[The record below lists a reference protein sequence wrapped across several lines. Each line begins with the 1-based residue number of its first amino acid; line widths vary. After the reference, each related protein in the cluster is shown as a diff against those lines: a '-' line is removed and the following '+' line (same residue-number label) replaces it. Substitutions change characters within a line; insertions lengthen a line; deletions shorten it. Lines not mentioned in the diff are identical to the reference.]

1 MINQLT
7 RSFFK
12 TVLFVSALVLGLASN
27 FSFAQMSIEI
37 TGVGQSLYP
46 IAVMRFKDE
55 NKLPVNITDIIRQDL
70 ARSGYFK
77 NTENGNA
84 SESDE
89 GTPNFKSWSAR
100 GADALVVGSVV
111 QTGSGQFDIHYKL
124 FDIRKSQGMGGLNL
138 TSSTDNLRSVAHK
151 IADDIIF
158 KLLGERGIFST
169 RLSYVIKEGKRYRL
183 VISDADG
190 QNIRN
195 AMSSGEPIIS
205 PSWSPDGKKVAYVSF
220 EDRKPVIYV
229 HELAT
234 GRRIP
239 LSNQKGNNSA
249 PAWSPDGKKL
259 AISLSKDGNTQIYGI
274 NADGTGLHR
283 LTRGYTIDTE
293 PQYSPDG
300 RYLYFT
306 SDRGGNPQIYRI
318 SADGEQAEA
327 AKRVT
332 YKQGFVTSPRISPDG
347 KHLAYIA
354 NIGGAFRLY
363 ILNLATGES
372 QALTDSGSD
381 ESPSFAANGKYVLY
395 STKVGGKRVLAA
407 VSVDGNSKQV
417 LSIPGSDVRQP
428 SWGPFMDWKRGIHP
442 PCFLAWQRF

>member
-1 MINQLT
+1 MLQLMK
-7 RSFFK
+7 RI
-12 TVLFVSALVLGLASN
+12 VLKSRLLIVAFTAVLISVSAPAL
-27 FSFAQMSIEI
+27 AQMNIEI

-46 IAVMRFKDE
+46 IAVLRFKDE
-55 NKLPVNITDIIRQDL
+55 QKLPVNITEIIRQDL

-84 SESDE
+84 TDSDE
-89 GTPNFKSWSAR
+89 GIPNYKSWTAR
-100 GADALVVGSVV
+100 GADALAVGSVV
-111 QTGSGQFDIHYKL
+111 QSSGSQFEIRYKL
-124 FDIRKSQGMGGLNL
+124 FDIRKSESLGGLRL
-138 TSSTDNLRSVAHK
+138 DASADNLRAAAHK

-158 KLLGERGIFST
+158 KLLGERGVFST
-169 RLSYVIKEGKRYRL
+169 RLSYVIKDGKRYRL

-195 AMSSGEPIIS
+195 AMNSSEPIIS

-234 GRRIP
+234 GRRIA

-249 PAWSPDGKKL
+249 PAWSPDGRKL

-274 NADGTGLHR
+274 NADGTGLQR
-283 LTRGYTIDTE
+283 LTRGNTIDTE
-293 PQYSPDG
+293 PQYSADG
-300 RYLYFT
+300 RYIYFT
-306 SDRGGNPQIYRI
+306 SDRGGNPQIYRM
-318 SADGEQAEA
+318 SAEGEQAEGV
-327 AKRVT
+327 KRVT

-347 KHLAYIA
+347 KFLAYIA
-354 NIGGAFRLY
+354 NIGGAYRLY
-363 ILNLATGES
+363 ILNLATGDA
-372 QALTDSGSD
+372 QALTDGASD
-381 ESPSFAANGKYVLY
+381 ESPSFAANGRYVLY
-395 STKVGGKRVLAA
+395 STKVNGKRVLAA

-428 SWGPFMDWKRGIHP
+428 SWGPFMD
-442 PCFLAWQRF
+442 

>member
-1 MINQLT
+1 MLQVT
-7 RSFFK
+7 K
-12 TVLFVSALVLGLASN
+12 KY
-27 FSFAQMSIEI
+27 FSFALVVLAVMASMISLGSPAMAQMNIEI

-46 IAVMRFKDE
+46 IAVMRFQDE
-55 NKLPVNITDIIRQDL
+55 NKLPTSVTEIVRQDL

-84 SESDE
+84 SEGDE
-89 GTPNFKSWSAR
+89 GTPNYKSWAAR
-100 GADALVVGSVV
+100 GADALAVGSVV
-111 QTGSGQFDIHYKL
+111 QTGESQFEIRYKL
-124 FDIRKSQGMGGLNL
+124 FDIRKSESLGGLKIN
-138 TSSTDNLRSVAHK
+138 TSADNLRAAGHK

-195 AMSSGEPIIS
+195 AMNSGEPIIS

-234 GRRIP
+234 GRRIAI
-239 LSNQKGNNSA
+239 SNQKGNNSA

-259 AISLSKDGNTQIYGI
+259 AISLSKDGNTQIYSI
-274 NADGTGLHR
+274 NADGSDLHR
-283 LTRGYTIDTE
+283 LTRGRTIDTE
-293 PQYSPDG
+293 PQYSADG
-300 RYLYFT
+300 RSIYFT
-306 SDRGGNPQIYRI
+306 SDRGGNPQIYRM
-318 SADGEQAEA
+318 SSEGEQAEG
-327 AKRVT
+327 AKRIT

-347 KHLAYIA
+347 KYLVYIA

-363 ILNLATGES
+363 ILNLATGDS
-372 QALTDSGSD
+372 QSLTDGSSD
-381 ESPSFAANGKYVLY
+381 ESPSFAANGRYVLY
-395 STKVGGKRVLAA
+395 SMKVGGKRVLAA

-417 LSIPGSDVRQP
+417 LSIPGYDVRQP
-428 SWGPFMDWKRGIHP
+428 SWGPFMD
-442 PCFLAWQRF
+442 

>member
-1 MINQLT
+1 MKILLWILT
-7 RSFFK
+7 LSFG
-12 TVLFVSALVLGLASN
+12 VISLPSH
-27 FSFAQMSIEI
+27 AQMSIEI

-55 NKLPVNITDIIRQDL
+55 DKLPISITDIIRQDL

-89 GTPNFKSWSAR
+89 GTPSYQSWAAR
-100 GADALVVGSVV
+100 GADALVLGSLV
-111 QTGSGQFDIHYKL
+111 QASAGQFEIRYKL
-124 FDIRKSQGMGGLNL
+124 FDVRKSEGLGGLNIN
-138 TSSTDNLRSVAHK
+138 SSADNLRAAAHK
-151 IADDIIF
+151 IADDIIL

-190 QNIRN
+190 QNIRT
-195 AMSSGEPIIS
+195 AMNSGEPIIS

-249 PAWSPDGKKL
+249 PAWAPDGKKL
-259 AISLSKDGNTQIYGI
+259 AISLSKDGNTQIYSI
-274 NADGTGLHR
+274 NADGSNLQR
-283 LTRGYTIDTE
+283 LTRGRTIDTE
-293 PQYSPDG
+293 PQYSADG
-300 RYLYFT
+300 RYIYFT
-306 SDRGGNPQIYRI
+306 SDRGGNPQIYRM
-318 SADGEQAEA
+318 SAEGEQAES

-332 YKQGFVTSPRISPDG
+332 FKQGFVTSPRISPDG
-347 KHLAYIA
+347 KYLAYVA
-354 NIGGAFRLY
+354 NLGGAFRLH
-363 ILNLATGES
+363 ILNLATGDS
-372 QALTDSGSD
+372 QALTDGTSD
-381 ESPSFAANGKYVLY
+381 ESPSFAANGRYVLY

-407 VSVDGNSKQV
+407 VSVTGGSKQI

-428 SWGPFMDWKRGIHP
+428 SWGPFMD
-442 PCFLAWQRF
+442 

>member
-1 MINQLT
+1 MLQLIK
-7 RSFFK
+7 RI
-12 TVLFVSALVLGLASN
+12 VLKSQLFIAAVAAVLIGISIPAL
-27 FSFAQMSIEI
+27 AQMNIEI

-55 NKLPVNITDIIRQDL
+55 QKLPISITEIIRQDL

-84 SESDE
+84 VESDE
-89 GTPNFKSWSAR
+89 GTSNYKSWAAR

-111 QTGSGQFDIHYKL
+111 QSGGSQFEIQYKL
-124 FDIRKSQGMGGLNL
+124 FDIRKSESLGGLKLN
-138 TSSTDNLRSVAHK
+138 SSGDNLRAVAHK
-151 IADDIIF
+151 IADDIIL
-158 KLLGERGIFST
+158 KLLGERGVFST

-195 AMSSGEPIIS
+195 AMNSAEPIIS

-234 GRRIP
+234 GRRIA

-249 PAWSPDGKKL
+249 PAWSPDGRKL
-259 AISLSKDGNTQIYGI
+259 AISLSKDGNTQIYSI
-274 NADGTGLHR
+274 NSDGTGLQR
-283 LTRGYTIDTE
+283 LTRGNTIDTE
-293 PQYSPDG
+293 PQYSADG
-300 RYLYFT
+300 RYIYFT
-306 SDRGGNPQIYRI
+306 SDRGGNPQIYRM
-318 SADGEQAEA
+318 SAEGEQAEGVR
-327 AKRVT
+327 RVT
-332 YKQGFVTSPRISPDG
+332 YKQGFVTSPRTSPDG
-347 KHLAYIA
+347 KYLAYIA
-354 NIGGAFRLY
+354 NIGGSYRLY
-363 ILNLATGES
+363 ILNLATGDA
-372 QALTDSGSD
+372 QALTDGTSD
-381 ESPSFAANGKYVLY
+381 ESPSFAANGRYVLY
-395 STKVGGKRVLAA
+395 STKVNGKRVLAA

-428 SWGPFMDWKRGIHP
+428 SWGPFMD
-442 PCFLAWQRF
+442 

>member
-1 MINQLT
+1 MLQLFKKMIRTFSLIGIAIAVST
-7 RSFFK
+7 LSFISP
-12 TVLFVSALVLGLASN
+12 VL
-27 FSFAQMSIEI
+27 AQMNIEI

-55 NKLPVNITDIIRQDL
+55 NKLPASVTEIIRQDL
-70 ARSGYFK
+70 AHSGYFK
-77 NTENGNA
+77 NTENGNTV
-84 SESDE
+84 EGDD
-89 GTPNFKSWSAR
+89 GTPNYKSWAAR

-111 QTGSGQFDIHYKL
+111 QTGNGQLEIHYKL
-124 FDIRKSQGMGGLNL
+124 FDIRKSQSLGGLNIN
-138 TSSTDNLRSVAHK
+138 SSADNLRAAAHK
-151 IADDIIF
+151 IADDIIY
-158 KLLGERGIFST
+158 KLLGERGVFST

-195 AMSSGEPIIS
+195 AMNSGEPIIS

-234 GRRIP
+234 GRRIS

-283 LTRGYTIDTE
+283 LTRGNTIDTE
-293 PQYSPDG
+293 PQYSADG
-300 RYLYFT
+300 RYIYFT
-306 SDRGGNPQIYRI
+306 SDRGGNPQIYRM
-318 SADGEQAEA
+318 SADGEQVEG

-332 YKQGFVTSPRISPDG
+332 FKQGFVTSPRISPDG
-347 KHLAYIA
+347 KYLAYIA
-354 NIGGAFRLY
+354 NVGGAYRLY
-363 ILNLATGES
+363 ILNLATGDA
-372 QALTDSGSD
+372 QALTDGSSD
-381 ESPSFAANGKYVLY
+381 ESPSFAANGRYVLY
-395 STKVGGKRVLAA
+395 STKVNGKRVLAA

-428 SWGPFMDWKRGIHP
+428 SWGPFMD
-442 PCFLAWQRF
+442 

>member
-1 MINQLT
+1 MINSIA
-7 RSFFK
+7 RS
-12 TVLFVSALVLGLASN
+12 VLKMVLLISTLLLSTMS
-27 FSFAQMSIEI
+27 FSSFAQMSIEI

-84 SESDE
+84 TESDE
-89 GTPNFKSWSAR
+89 GTPNFTSWSTR

-111 QTGSGQFDIHYKL
+111 QTGASQYEIVYKL
-124 FDIRKSQGMGGLNL
+124 FDVRKSLGLGGLNL
-138 TSSTDNLRSVAHK
+138 KSSADNLRAVAHK

-195 AMSSGEPIIS
+195 AMNSSEPIIS

-220 EDRKPVIYV
+220 EDRKSVIYV

-234 GRRIP
+234 GRRTA

-249 PAWSPDGKKL
+249 PSWSPDGKKL
-259 AISLSKDGNTQIYGI
+259 AISLSKDGNTQVYAI
-274 NADGTGLHR
+274 NADGTDLSR
-283 LTRGYTIDTE
+283 LTRGSTIDTE
-293 PQYSPDG
+293 PQFSPDG
-300 RYLYFT
+300 RFIYFT
-306 SDRGGNPQIYRI
+306 SDRGGNPQIYRM
-318 SADGEQAEA
+318 SAEGEQNEG
-327 AKRVT
+327 AKRIT
-332 YKQGFVTSPRISPDG
+332 FKQGFVTSPRISPDG
-347 KHLAYIA
+347 KYLAYIA
-354 NIGGAFRLY
+354 NVGGAFRLY
-363 ILNLATGES
+363 ILNLATGDS
-372 QALTDSGSD
+372 QALTNSTSD

-395 STKVGGKRVLAA
+395 STKVNGKRVLAA

-428 SWGPFMDWKRGIHP
+428 SWGPFMDWR
-442 PCFLAWQRF
+442 

>member
-1 MINQLT
+1 MIKNIT
-7 RSFFK
+7 RSFIK
-12 TVLFVSALVLGLASN
+12 ILLWILALGFGVISLPSH
-27 FSFAQMSIEI
+27 AQMSIEI

-55 NKLPVNITDIIRQDL
+55 NKLPISITDIIRQDL

-89 GTPNFKSWSAR
+89 GTPNYQSWAAR
-100 GADALVVGSVV
+100 GAEALVLGSVV
-111 QTGSGQFDIHYKL
+111 QTSTGQFEIRYKL
-124 FDIRKSQGMGGLNL
+124 FDVRKSEGLGGLNIN
-138 TSSTDNLRSVAHK
+138 SSADYLRAAAHK

-195 AMSSGEPIIS
+195 AMNSSEPIIS

-259 AISLSKDGNTQIYGI
+259 AISLSKDGNTQIYSI
-274 NADGTGLHR
+274 NADGSNLQR
-283 LTRGYTIDTE
+283 LTLGRTIDTE
-293 PQYSPDG
+293 PQYSADG
-300 RYLYFT
+300 RYIYFT
-306 SDRGGNPQIYRI
+306 SDRGGNPQIYRM
-318 SADGEQAEA
+318 SAEGEQTES
-327 AKRVT
+327 AKRIT
-332 YKQGFVTSPRISPDG
+332 FKQGFVTSPRISPDG
-347 KHLAYIA
+347 KYLAYIA
-354 NIGGAFRLY
+354 NLGGAFRLH
-363 ILNLATGES
+363 ILNLATGDS
-372 QALTDSGSD
+372 QALTDGTSD
-381 ESPSFAANGKYVLY
+381 ESPSFAANGRYVLY
-395 STKVGGKRVLAA
+395 STKVSGKRVLAA
-407 VSVDGNSKQV
+407 VSVTGNSKQI

-428 SWGPFMDWKRGIHP
+428 SWGPFMD
-442 PCFLAWQRF
+442 

>member
-1 MINQLT
+1 MLQVAHRIKHISYKQRFALTIAVFTAMMSMIGL
-7 RSFFK
+7 S
-12 TVLFVSALVLGLASN
+12 SPAL
-27 FSFAQMSIEI
+27 AQMNIEI

-55 NKLPVNITDIIRQDL
+55 NKLPISVTEIIRQDL

-89 GTPNFKSWSAR
+89 GAPNYKSWSAR

-111 QTGSGQFDIHYKL
+111 QTSASQFEIHYKL
-124 FDIRKSQGMGGLNL
+124 FDVRKSQSLGGLNL
-138 TSSTDNLRSVAHK
+138 NSSADNLRAAGHK
-151 IADDIIF
+151 IADDIIL

-274 NADGTGLHR
+274 NADGTGLQR

-293 PQYSPDG
+293 PQYSADG
-300 RYLYFT
+300 RYIYFT
-306 SDRGGNPQIYRI
+306 SDRGGNPQIYRM
-318 SADGEQAEA
+318 SAEGEQVEG
-327 AKRVT
+327 AKRIT

-347 KHLAYIA
+347 KYLAYIA

-363 ILNLATGES
+363 ILNLATGDS
-372 QALTDSGSD
+372 QALTDSSSD
-381 ESPSFAANGKYVLY
+381 ESPSFAANGRYVLY

-428 SWGPFMDWKRGIHP
+428 SWGPFMD
-442 PCFLAWQRF
+442 

>member
-1 MINQLT
+1 MIKNIA
-7 RSFFK
+7 RSFIK
-12 TVLFVSALVLGLASN
+12 ILLWILALGFGVISLPSH
-27 FSFAQMSIEI
+27 AQMSIEI

-55 NKLPVNITDIIRQDL
+55 NKLPISITDIIRQDL

-89 GTPNFKSWSAR
+89 GTPNYQSWAAR
-100 GADALVVGSVV
+100 GADALVLGSVM
-111 QTGSGQFDIHYKL
+111 QTNAGQFEIRYKL
-124 FDIRKSQGMGGLNL
+124 YDVRKSEGLGGLNIN
-138 TSSTDNLRSVAHK
+138 SSAAAHK

-190 QNIRN
+190 QNIRT
-195 AMSSGEPIIS
+195 AMNSGEPIIS

-259 AISLSKDGNTQIYGI
+259 AISLSKDGNTQIYSI
-274 NADGTGLHR
+274 NADGSNLQR
-283 LTRGYTIDTE
+283 LTRGRTIDTE
-293 PQYSPDG
+293 PQYSTDG
-300 RYLYFT
+300 RYIYFT
-306 SDRGGNPQIYRI
+306 SDRGGNPQIYRM
-318 SADGEQAEA
+318 SAEGEQAES

-332 YKQGFVTSPRISPDG
+332 FKQGFVTSPRISPDG
-347 KHLAYIA
+347 KYLAYVA
-354 NIGGAFRLY
+354 NLGGAFRLH
-363 ILNLATGES
+363 ILNLATGDS
-372 QALTDSGSD
+372 QALTDGTSD
-381 ESPSFAANGKYVLY
+381 ESPSFAANGRYVLY

-407 VSVDGNSKQV
+407 VSVTGNSKQI

-428 SWGPFMDWKRGIHP
+428 SWGPFMD
-442 PCFLAWQRF
+442 

>member
-1 MINQLT
+1 MIKNIA
-7 RSFFK
+7 RSFTK
-12 TVLFVSALVLGLASN
+12 ILLWILTL
-27 FSFAQMSIEI
+27 SFGVISLPSHAQMSIEI

-55 NKLPVNITDIIRQDL
+55 NKLPISITDIIRQDL

-84 SESDE
+84 SENDE
-89 GTPNFKSWSAR
+89 GTPNYQSWAAR
-100 GADALVVGSVV
+100 GADALVLGSVV
-111 QTGSGQFDIHYKL
+111 QSSTGQFEIRYKL
-124 FDIRKSQGMGGLNL
+124 FDVRKSEGLGGLNIN
-138 TSSTDNLRSVAHK
+138 SSADYLRAAAHK

-195 AMSSGEPIIS
+195 AMNSSEPIIS

-249 PAWSPDGKKL
+249 PAWAPDGKKL
-259 AISLSKDGNTQIYGI
+259 AISLSKDGNTQIYSI
-274 NADGTGLHR
+274 NADGSNLQR
-283 LTRGYTIDTE
+283 LTLGRTIDTE
-293 PQYSPDG
+293 PQYSADG
-300 RYLYFT
+300 RYIYFT
-306 SDRGGNPQIYRI
+306 SDRGGNPQIYRM
-318 SADGEQAEA
+318 SAEGEQAEN

-332 YKQGFVTSPRISPDG
+332 FKQGFVTSPRISPDG
-347 KHLAYIA
+347 KYLAYIA
-354 NIGGAFRLY
+354 NLGGAFRLH
-363 ILNLATGES
+363 ILNLATGDS
-372 QALTDSGSD
+372 QALTDGTSD
-381 ESPSFAANGKYVLY
+381 ESPSFAANGRYVLY

-407 VSVDGNSKQV
+407 VSVTGNSKQI

-428 SWGPFMDWKRGIHP
+428 SWGPFMD
-442 PCFLAWQRF
+442 

>member
-1 MINQLT
+1 MLQVT
-7 RSFFK
+7 K
-12 TVLFVSALVLGLASN
+12 KY
-27 FSFAQMSIEI
+27 FSFALVVLAVMASMIGLGSPAMAQMNIEI

-46 IAVMRFKDE
+46 IAVMRFQDE
-55 NKLPVNITDIIRQDL
+55 NKLPTSVTEIVRQDL

-84 SESDE
+84 SEGDE
-89 GTPNFKSWSAR
+89 GTPNYKSWGAR
-100 GADALVVGSVV
+100 GADALAVGSVV
-111 QTGSGQFDIHYKL
+111 QTGESQFEIRYKL
-124 FDIRKSQGMGGLNL
+124 FDIRKSESLGGLNIN
-138 TSSTDNLRSVAHK
+138 TSADNLRAAGHK

-158 KLLGERGIFST
+158 KLLGQRGIFST

-195 AMSSGEPIIS
+195 AMNSGEPIIS

-234 GRRIP
+234 GRRIAI
-239 LSNQKGNNSA
+239 SNQKGNNSA

-259 AISLSKDGNTQIYGI
+259 AISLSKDGNTQIYSI
-274 NADGTGLHR
+274 NADGTGLSR
-283 LTRGYTIDTE
+283 LTRGNTIDTE
-293 PQYSPDG
+293 PQYSADG
-300 RYLYFT
+300 RSIYFT
-306 SDRGGNPQIYRI
+306 SDRGGNPQIYRM
-318 SADGEQAEA
+318 SSEGEQAEG
-327 AKRVT
+327 AKRIT

-347 KHLAYIA
+347 KYLVYIA

-363 ILNLATGES
+363 ILNLATGDS
-372 QALTDSGSD
+372 QSLTDGSSD
-381 ESPSFAANGKYVLY
+381 ESPSFAANGRYVLY
-395 STKVGGKRVLAA
+395 SMKVGGKRVLAA

-428 SWGPFMDWKRGIHP
+428 SWGPFMD
-442 PCFLAWQRF
+442 

>member
-1 MINQLT
+1 MLQSMKRIVLKSQILI
-7 RSFFK
+7 
-12 TVLFVSALVLGLASN
+12 TVIAAVIIGSSAPAL
-27 FSFAQMSIEI
+27 AQMNIEI

-55 NKLPVNITDIIRQDL
+55 QKLPISITEIIRQDL

-84 SESDE
+84 TESDE
-89 GTPNFKSWSAR
+89 GTPNYKSWAAR

-111 QTGSGQFDIHYKL
+111 QSSGSQFEIQYKL
-124 FDIRKSQGMGGLNL
+124 FDIRKSESLGGLKLN
-138 TSSTDNLRSVAHK
+138 SSADNLRAVAHK
-151 IADDIIF
+151 IADDIVL
-158 KLLGERGIFST
+158 KLLGERGVFST
-169 RLSYVIKEGKRYRL
+169 RLSYVIKDGKRYRL

-195 AMSSGEPIIS
+195 AMNSSEPIIS

-234 GRRIP
+234 GRRIA

-249 PAWSPDGKKL
+249 PAWSPDGRKL
-259 AISLSKDGNTQIYGI
+259 AISLSKDGNTQIYSI
-274 NADGTGLHR
+274 NADGTGLQR
-283 LTRGYTIDTE
+283 LTRGNTIDTE
-293 PQYSPDG
+293 PQYSTDG
-300 RYLYFT
+300 RYIYFT
-306 SDRGGNPQIYRI
+306 SDRGGNPQIYRM
-318 SADGEQAEA
+318 SAEGEQAEGVR
-327 AKRVT
+327 RVT

-347 KHLAYIA
+347 KFLAYIA
-354 NIGGAFRLY
+354 NIGGAYRLY
-363 ILNLATGES
+363 ILNLATGDA
-372 QALTDSGSD
+372 QALTDGTSD
-381 ESPSFAANGKYVLY
+381 ESPSFAANGRYVLY
-395 STKVGGKRVLAA
+395 STKVNGKRVLAA

-428 SWGPFMDWKRGIHP
+428 SWGPFMD
-442 PCFLAWQRF
+442 

>member
-1 MINQLT
+1 MLHL
-7 RSFFK
+7 FK
-12 TVLFVSALVLGLASN
+12 KPFSIALCA
-27 FSFAQMSIEI
+27 FSLCSMGFIAPAFAQMNIEI

-55 NKLPVNITDIIRQDL
+55 NKLPTNVTEIIRQDL

-84 SESDE
+84 VESDE
-89 GTPNFKSWSAR
+89 GTPNYKSWAAR

-111 QTGSGQFDIHYKL
+111 QTGNGQFDIHYKL
-124 FDIRKSQGMGGLNL
+124 FDIRKSQSLGGLNL
-138 TSSTDNLRSVAHK
+138 SSSADNLRAVAHK

-158 KLLGERGIFST
+158 KLLGERGVFST

-195 AMSSGEPIIS
+195 ALNSAEPIIS

-234 GRRIP
+234 GRRIS

-259 AISLSKDGNTQIYGI
+259 AVSLSKDGNTQIYEI
-274 NADGTGLHR
+274 NSDGTGLRR
-283 LTRGYTIDTE
+283 LTRGSTIDTE

-300 RYLYFT
+300 RSIYFT
-306 SDRGGNPQIYRI
+306 SDRGGNPQIYRM
-318 SADGEQAEA
+318 SAEGEQVEG

-347 KHLAYIA
+347 KYLAYIA

-363 ILNLATGES
+363 ILNLATS
-372 QALTDSGSD
+372 DAQALTDGSSD
-381 ESPSFAANGKYVLY
+381 ESPSFAANGRYVLY
-395 STKVGGKRVLAA
+395 STKVNGKRVLAA

-417 LSIPGSDVRQP
+417 LTIPGSDIRQP
-428 SWGPFMDWKRGIHP
+428 SWGPFMD
-442 PCFLAWQRF
+442 

>member
-1 MINQLT
+1 MLQLMK
-7 RSFFK
+7 RI
-12 TVLFVSALVLGLASN
+12 VLKSRLLIVAFTAVLISVSAPAL
-27 FSFAQMSIEI
+27 AQMNIEI

-46 IAVMRFKDE
+46 IAVLRFKDE
-55 NKLPVNITDIIRQDL
+55 QKLPVNITEIIRQDL

-84 SESDE
+84 TDSDE
-89 GTPNFKSWSAR
+89 GIPNYKSWAAR
-100 GADALVVGSVV
+100 GADALAVGSVM
-111 QTGSGQFDIHYKL
+111 QSSGSQFEIRYKL
-124 FDIRKSQGMGGLNL
+124 FDIRKSESLGGLKL
-138 TSSTDNLRSVAHK
+138 DASADNLRAAAHK

-158 KLLGERGIFST
+158 KLLGERGVFST
-169 RLSYVIKEGKRYRL
+169 RLSYVIKDGKRYRL

-195 AMSSGEPIIS
+195 AMNSSEPIIS

-234 GRRIP
+234 GRRIA

-249 PAWSPDGKKL
+249 PAWSPDGRKL

-274 NADGTGLHR
+274 NADGTGLQR
-283 LTRGYTIDTE
+283 LTRGNTIDTE
-293 PQYSPDG
+293 PQYSADG
-300 RYLYFT
+300 RYIYFT
-306 SDRGGNPQIYRI
+306 SDRGGNPQIYRM
-318 SADGEQAEA
+318 SAEGEQAEGV
-327 AKRVT
+327 KRVT

-347 KHLAYIA
+347 KFLAYIA
-354 NIGGAFRLY
+354 NIGGAYRLY
-363 ILNLATGES
+363 ILNLATGDA
-372 QALTDSGSD
+372 QALTDGTSD
-381 ESPSFAANGKYVLY
+381 ESPSFAANGRYVLY
-395 STKVGGKRVLAA
+395 STKVNGKRVLAA

-428 SWGPFMDWKRGIHP
+428 SWGPFMD
-442 PCFLAWQRF
+442 

>member
-1 MINQLT
+1 MMNLIARTLQ
-7 RSFFK
+7 K
-12 TVLFVSALVLGLASN
+12 TILILSAAVLSLLSLP
-27 FSFAQMSIEI
+27 SFAQMSIEI

-55 NKLPVNITDIIRQDL
+55 NKLPTSITDIIRQDL

-84 SESDE
+84 SEGDE
-89 GTPNFKSWSAR
+89 GTPNFKSWAAR

-111 QTGSGQFDIHYKL
+111 EKGSGQFDIQYKL
-124 FDIRKSQGMGGLNL
+124 FDIRKSQSLGGLNIN
-138 TSSTDNLRSVAHK
+138 SSADNLRAAAHK
-151 IADDIIF
+151 IADDIIM

-169 RLSYVIKEGKRYRL
+169 RLSYVIKDGKRFRL

-195 AMSSGEPIIS
+195 AMASSDPIIS

-234 GRRIP
+234 GRRIA

-249 PAWSPDGKKL
+249 PGWSPDGRKL

-274 NADGTGLHR
+274 NADGSGLQR
-283 LTRGYTIDTE
+283 LTRGNTIDTE

-300 RYLYFT
+300 RYIYFT
-306 SDRGGNPQIYRI
+306 SDRGGNPQIYRM
-318 SADGEQAEA
+318 SAEGEQVEG
-327 AKRVT
+327 AKRVSF
-332 YKQGFVTSPRISPDG
+332 KQGFVTSPRISPDG
-347 KHLAYIA
+347 KYLAYIA
-354 NIGGAFRLY
+354 NVGGAFRLY
-363 ILNLATGES
+363 IMNLATGDT
-372 QALTDSGSD
+372 QALTDGTSD

-428 SWGPFMDWKRGIHP
+428 SWGPFMD
-442 PCFLAWQRF
+442 

>member
-1 MINQLT
+1 MLQLIK
-7 RSFFK
+7 RIVLKSQLFIA
-12 TVLFVSALVLGLASN
+12 TVAAVLIGVSTPT
-27 FSFAQMSIEI
+27 FAQMNIEI

-55 NKLPVNITDIIRQDL
+55 QKLPINITEIIRQDL

-84 SESDE
+84 VESDE
-89 GTPNFKSWSAR
+89 DTPNYKSWAAR

-111 QTGSGQFDIHYKL
+111 QSGGSQFEIHYKL
-124 FDIRKSQGMGGLNL
+124 FDIRKSESLGGLKLN
-138 TSSTDNLRSVAHK
+138 SSADNLRAVAHK
-151 IADDIIF
+151 IADDIIL
-158 KLLGERGIFST
+158 KLLGERGVFST

-195 AMSSGEPIIS
+195 AMNSGEPIIS

-234 GRRIP
+234 GRRIA

-249 PAWSPDGKKL
+249 PAWSPDGRKL
-259 AISLSKDGNTQIYGI
+259 AISLSKDGNTQIYSI
-274 NADGTGLHR
+274 NVDGTGLQR
-283 LTRGYTIDTE
+283 LTRGNTIDTE
-293 PQYSPDG
+293 PQYSADG
-300 RYLYFT
+300 RYIYFT
-306 SDRGGNPQIYRI
+306 SDRGGNPQIYRM
-318 SADGEQAEA
+318 SAEGEQAEGVR
-327 AKRVT
+327 RVT

-347 KHLAYIA
+347 KYLAYIA
-354 NIGGAFRLY
+354 NIGGAYRLY
-363 ILNLATGES
+363 ILNLATGDA
-372 QALTDSGSD
+372 QALTDGASD
-381 ESPSFAANGKYVLY
+381 ESPSFAANGRYVLY
-395 STKVGGKRVLAA
+395 STKVNGKRVLAA

-417 LSIPGSDVRQP
+417 LSIPGSDIREP
-428 SWGPFMDWKRGIHP
+428 SWGPFMD
-442 PCFLAWQRF
+442 

>member
-1 MINQLT
+1 MLQIAKRQIQ
-7 RSFFK
+7 K
-12 TVLFVSALVLGLASN
+12 LASKLN
-27 FSFAQMSIEI
+27 SFSLIVITLCMTLLISTATPALAQMNIEI

-55 NKLPVNITDIIRQDL
+55 NKLPTSITEIIRQDL

-84 SESDE
+84 VESDE
-89 GTPNFKSWSAR
+89 GTPNYKSWSAR

-111 QTGSGQFDIHYKL
+111 QTGNNQFDIHYKL
-124 FDIRKSQGMGGLNL
+124 FDVRKSQSLGGLNL
-138 TSSTDNLRSVAHK
+138 NSSAENLRAVAHK

-158 KLLGERGIFST
+158 KLLGERGVFST
-169 RLSYVIKEGKRYRL
+169 RLSYVIKDGKRYRL

-195 AMSSGEPIIS
+195 AMNSGEPIIS

-234 GRRIP
+234 GRRIS

-283 LTRGYTIDTE
+283 LTRGNTIDTE
-293 PQYSPDG
+293 PQYSADG
-300 RYLYFT
+300 RYIYFT
-306 SDRGGNPQIYRI
+306 SDRGGNPQIYRM
-318 SADGEQAEA
+318 SAWSM
-327 AKRVT
+327 R
-332 YKQGFVTSPRISPDG
+332 S
-347 KHLAYIA
+347 
-354 NIGGAFRLY
+354 
-363 ILNLATGES
+363 S
-372 QALTDSGSD
+372 QK
-381 ESPSFAANGKYVLY
+381 N
-395 STKVGGKRVLAA
+395 
-407 VSVDGNSKQV
+407 
-417 LSIPGSDVRQP
+417 
-428 SWGPFMDWKRGIHP
+428 
-442 PCFLAWQRF
+442 

>member
-1 MINQLT
+1 MIKNIA
-7 RSFFK
+7 RSFTK
-12 TVLFVSALVLGLASN
+12 ILLWILALGFGVISLPSH
-27 FSFAQMSIEI
+27 AQMSIEI

-55 NKLPVNITDIIRQDL
+55 NKLPISITDIIRQDL

-89 GTPNFKSWSAR
+89 GTPNYPSWATR
-100 GADALVVGSVV
+100 GADALVLGSVV
-111 QTGSGQFDIHYKL
+111 QTSAGQFEIRYKL
-124 FDIRKSQGMGGLNL
+124 FDVRKSEGLGGLNIN
-138 TSSTDNLRSVAHK
+138 SSADNLRAAAHK
-151 IADDIIF
+151 IADDIIL

-190 QNIRN
+190 QNIRT
-195 AMSSGEPIIS
+195 AMNSGEPIIS

-249 PAWSPDGKKL
+249 PAWSSDGKKL
-259 AISLSKDGNTQIYGI
+259 AISLSKDGNTQIYSI
-274 NADGTGLHR
+274 NADGSNLQR
-283 LTRGYTIDTE
+283 LTRGRTIDTE
-293 PQYSPDG
+293 PQYSADG
-300 RYLYFT
+300 RYIYFT
-306 SDRGGNPQIYRI
+306 SDRGGNPQIYRM
-318 SADGEQAEA
+318 SAEGEQAES
-327 AKRVT
+327 AKRIT
-332 YKQGFVTSPRISPDG
+332 FKQGFVTSPRISPDG
-347 KHLAYIA
+347 KYLAYIA
-354 NIGGAFRLY
+354 NLGGAFRLH
-363 ILNLATGES
+363 ILNLATGDS
-372 QALTDSGSD
+372 QALTDGTSD
-381 ESPSFAANGKYVLY
+381 ESPSFAANGRYVLY

-407 VSVDGNSKQV
+407 VSVTGNSKQI

-428 SWGPFMDWKRGIHP
+428 SWGPFMD
-442 PCFLAWQRF
+442 

>member
-1 MINQLT
+1 M

-12 TVLFVSALVLGLASN
+12 TIVLSSALVLGLISN
-27 FSFAQMSIEI
+27 YSFAQMSIEI

-89 GTPNFKSWSAR
+89 GTPNFKSWTAR
-100 GADALVVGSVV
+100 GADALVLGSVV

-124 FDIRKSQGMGGLNL
+124 FDIRKSQGMSGLNL
-138 TSSTDNLRSVAHK
+138 TSSADNLRAVAHK

-428 SWGPFMDWKRGIHP
+428 SWGPFMD
-442 PCFLAWQRF
+442 

>member
-1 MINQLT
+1 MLQLMK
-7 RSFFK
+7 RIVLKLHLFSIV
-12 TVLFVSALVLGLASN
+12 TVALAAGIATPV
-27 FSFAQMSIEI
+27 FAQMNIEI

-55 NKLPVNITDIIRQDL
+55 NKLPTSVTEIIRQDL

-84 SESDE
+84 VEGDD
-89 GTPNFKSWSAR
+89 GTPNYKSWAAR
-100 GADALVVGSVV
+100 GADALAVGSVV
-111 QTGSGQFDIHYKL
+111 QTSNDQFEIRYKL
-124 FDIRKSQGMGGLNL
+124 FDIRKSQSLGGLNIN
-138 TSSTDNLRSVAHK
+138 SSADNLRAAAHK
-151 IADDIIF
+151 IADDIIY
-158 KLLGERGIFST
+158 KLLGERGVFST
-169 RLSYVIKEGKRYRL
+169 RLSYVIKDGKRYRL

-195 AMSSGEPIIS
+195 AMNSGEPIIS

-234 GRRIP
+234 GRRIS

-249 PAWSPDGKKL
+249 PAWSPDGRKL
-259 AISLSKDGNTQIYGI
+259 AVSLSKDGNTQIYGI

-283 LTRGYTIDTE
+283 LTRGSTIDTE
-293 PQYSPDG
+293 PQYSADG
-300 RYLYFT
+300 RYIYFT
-306 SDRGGNPQIYRI
+306 SDRGGNPQIYRM
-318 SADGEQAEA
+318 SSEGEQAEG

-332 YKQGFVTSPRISPDG
+332 FKQGFVTSPRISPDG
-347 KHLAYIA
+347 KYLAYIA
-354 NIGGAFRLY
+354 NVGGAYRLY
-363 ILNLATGES
+363 ILNLATGDS
-372 QALTDSGSD
+372 QALTDGTSD
-381 ESPSFAANGKYVLY
+381 ESPSFAANGRYVLY

-428 SWGPFMDWKRGIHP
+428 SWGPFMD
-442 PCFLAWQRF
+442 

>member
-1 MINQLT
+1 MLQLINRIVLKSQLIIAT
-7 RSFFK
+7 VA
-12 TVLFVSALVLGLASN
+12 TVLIGVSAPTL
-27 FSFAQMSIEI
+27 AQMNIEI

-55 NKLPVNITDIIRQDL
+55 QKLPSNITEIIRQDL

-84 SESDE
+84 VENDE
-89 GTPNFKSWSAR
+89 GPPNYKSWAAR

-111 QTGSGQFDIHYKL
+111 QSSGSQFEIRYKL
-124 FDIRKSQGMGGLNL
+124 FDIRKSESLGGLNL
-138 TSSTDNLRSVAHK
+138 NSSADNLRAVAHK
-151 IADDIIF
+151 IADDIIL
-158 KLLGERGIFST
+158 KLLGERGVFST
-169 RLSYVIKEGKRYRL
+169 RLSYVIKDGKRYRL

-195 AMSSGEPIIS
+195 AMNSSEPIIS

-234 GRRIP
+234 GRRIA

-249 PAWSPDGKKL
+249 PAWTPDGRKL
-259 AISLSKDGNTQIYGI
+259 AISLSKDGNTQIYSI
-274 NADGTGLHR
+274 NADGTGLQR
-283 LTRGYTIDTE
+283 LTRGSTIDTE
-293 PQYSPDG
+293 PQYSADG
-300 RYLYFT
+300 RYIYFT
-306 SDRGGNPQIYRI
+306 SDRGGNPQIYRM
-318 SADGEQAEA
+318 SAEGEQAEGVR
-327 AKRVT
+327 RVT

-347 KHLAYIA
+347 KYLAYIA
-354 NIGGAFRLY
+354 NIGGAYRLY
-363 ILNLATGES
+363 ILNLATGDA
-372 QALTDSGSD
+372 QALTDGTSD
-381 ESPSFAANGKYVLY
+381 ESPSFAANGRYVLY
-395 STKVGGKRVLAA
+395 STKVNGKRVLAA

-428 SWGPFMDWKRGIHP
+428 SWGPFMD
-442 PCFLAWQRF
+442 

>member
-1 MINQLT
+1 MLQLMK
-7 RSFFK
+7 RI
-12 TVLFVSALVLGLASN
+12 VLKSRLLIVAFTAVLISVSAPAL
-27 FSFAQMSIEI
+27 AQMNIEI

-46 IAVMRFKDE
+46 IAVLRFKDE
-55 NKLPVNITDIIRQDL
+55 QKLPVNITEIIRQDL

-84 SESDE
+84 TESDE
-89 GTPNFKSWSAR
+89 GIPNYKSWAAR
-100 GADALVVGSVV
+100 GADALAVGSVV
-111 QTGSGQFDIHYKL
+111 QSSGSQFEIRYKL
-124 FDIRKSQGMGGLNL
+124 FDIRKSESLGGLKL
-138 TSSTDNLRSVAHK
+138 DASADNLRAAAHK

-158 KLLGERGIFST
+158 KLLGERGVFST
-169 RLSYVIKEGKRYRL
+169 RLSYVIKDGKRYRL

-195 AMSSGEPIIS
+195 AMNSSEPIIS

-234 GRRIP
+234 GRRIA

-249 PAWSPDGKKL
+249 PAWSPDGRKL

-274 NADGTGLHR
+274 NADGTGLQR
-283 LTRGYTIDTE
+283 LTRGNTIDTE
-293 PQYSPDG
+293 PQYSADG
-300 RYLYFT
+300 RYIYFT
-306 SDRGGNPQIYRI
+306 SDRGGNPQIYRM
-318 SADGEQAEA
+318 SAEGEQAEGV
-327 AKRVT
+327 KRVT

-347 KHLAYIA
+347 KFLAYIA
-354 NIGGAFRLY
+354 NIGGAYRLY
-363 ILNLATGES
+363 ILNLATGDA
-372 QALTDSGSD
+372 QALTDGTSD
-381 ESPSFAANGKYVLY
+381 ESPSFAANGRYVLY
-395 STKVGGKRVLAA
+395 STKVNGKRVLAA

-428 SWGPFMDWKRGIHP
+428 SWGPFMD
-442 PCFLAWQRF
+442 

>member
-1 MINQLT
+1 MMNSIARTLQ
-7 RSFFK
+7 K
-12 TVLFVSALVLGLASN
+12 TILILSATTLSLLSLP
-27 FSFAQMSIEI
+27 SFAQMSIEI

-55 NKLPVNITDIIRQDL
+55 NKLPTSITDIIRQDL

-89 GTPNFKSWSAR
+89 GTPNFKSWAAR

-111 QTGSGQFDIHYKL
+111 EKGSGQFDIQYKL
-124 FDIRKSQGMGGLNL
+124 FDIRKSQSLGGLNIN
-138 TSSTDNLRSVAHK
+138 SSADNLRAAAHK
-151 IADDIIF
+151 IADDIIM

-169 RLSYVIKEGKRYRL
+169 RLSYVIKDGKRFRL

-195 AMSSGEPIIS
+195 AMASSDPIIS

-234 GRRIP
+234 GRRIA

-249 PAWSPDGKKL
+249 PGWSPDGRKL

-274 NADGTGLHR
+274 NADGSGLQR
-283 LTRGYTIDTE
+283 LTRGNTIDTE

-300 RYLYFT
+300 RYIYFT
-306 SDRGGNPQIYRI
+306 SDRGGNPQIYRM
-318 SADGEQAEA
+318 SAEGEQVEG
-327 AKRVT
+327 AKRVSF
-332 YKQGFVTSPRISPDG
+332 KQGFVTSPRISPDG
-347 KHLAYIA
+347 KYLAYIA
-354 NIGGAFRLY
+354 NVGGAFRLY
-363 ILNLATGES
+363 IMNLATGDS
-372 QALTDSGSD
+372 PALTDGTSD

-395 STKVGGKRVLAA
+395 STKAGGKRVLAA

-428 SWGPFMDWKRGIHP
+428 SWGPFMD
-442 PCFLAWQRF
+442 

>member
-1 MINQLT
+1 MIKNIA
-7 RSFFK
+7 RSFIK
-12 TVLFVSALVLGLASN
+12 ILLWISALGFGIISLPSN
-27 FSFAQMSIEI
+27 AQMSIEI

-55 NKLPVNITDIIRQDL
+55 NKLPISITDIIRQDL

-89 GTPNFKSWSAR
+89 GTPNYQSWAAR
-100 GADALVVGSVV
+100 GTDALVLGSVV
-111 QTGSGQFDIHYKL
+111 QTSAGQFEIRYKL
-124 FDIRKSQGMGGLNL
+124 FDVRKSEGLGGLNIN
-138 TSSTDNLRSVAHK
+138 SSADNLRAAAHK
-151 IADDIIF
+151 IADDIIL

-190 QNIRN
+190 QNIRT
-195 AMSSGEPIIS
+195 AMNSGEPIIS

-234 GRRIP
+234 GRRIS

-249 PAWSPDGKKL
+249 PAWSSDGKKL
-259 AISLSKDGNTQIYGI
+259 AVSLSKDGNTQIYSI
-274 NADGTGLHR
+274 NADGSNLQR
-283 LTRGYTIDTE
+283 LTRGRTIDTE
-293 PQYSPDG
+293 PQYSADG
-300 RYLYFT
+300 RYIYFT
-306 SDRGGNPQIYRI
+306 SDRGGNPQIYRM
-318 SADGEQAEA
+318 SPEGEQVES

-332 YKQGFVTSPRISPDG
+332 FKQGFVTSPRISPDG
-347 KHLAYIA
+347 KYLAYIA
-354 NIGGAFRLY
+354 NLGGAFRLH
-363 ILNLATGES
+363 ILNLATGDS
-372 QALTDSGSD
+372 QALTDGTSD
-381 ESPSFAANGKYVLY
+381 ESPSFAANGRYVLY

-407 VSVDGNSKQV
+407 VSVTGNSKQI

-428 SWGPFMDWKRGIHP
+428 SWGPFMD
-442 PCFLAWQRF
+442 

>member
-1 MINQLT
+1 MINRLT

-12 TVLFVSALVLGLASN
+12 IALILSALMLSVTSSS
-27 FSFAQMSIEI
+27 SFAQMSIEI

-84 SESDE
+84 VESDE
-89 GTPNFKSWSAR
+89 GTPNFKSWTAR

-111 QTGSGQFDIHYKL
+111 QTGSGQFDIHYNL
-124 FDIRKSQGMGGLNL
+124 FDVRKSQSLGGLNL
-138 TSSTDNLRSVAHK
+138 NSSTDNLRAVAHK
-151 IADDIIF
+151 IADDITF

-195 AMSSGEPIIS
+195 ALSSGEPIIS

-259 AISLSKDGNTQIYGI
+259 AISLSKDGNTQVYGI
-274 NADGTGLHR
+274 KADGTGLHR

-300 RYLYFT
+300 RFIYFT
-306 SDRGGNPQIYRI
+306 SDRGGNPQIYRM
-318 SADGEQAEA
+318 SAEGEQAEG

-347 KHLAYIA
+347 KYLAYIA
-354 NIGGAFRLY
+354 NVGGAFRLY
-363 ILNLATGES
+363 ILNLATGDA

-428 SWGPFMDWKRGIHP
+428 SWGPFMD
-442 PCFLAWQRF
+442 